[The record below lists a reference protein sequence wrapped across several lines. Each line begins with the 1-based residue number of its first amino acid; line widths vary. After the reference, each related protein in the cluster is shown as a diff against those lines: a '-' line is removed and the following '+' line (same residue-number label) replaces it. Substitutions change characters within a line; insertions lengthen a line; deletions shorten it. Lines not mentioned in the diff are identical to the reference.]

1 LRILRKEAEV
11 AKISDS
17 TDVLIMG
24 GGLAG
29 LTLALQLRQSEPD
42 IAVRVVDRAQRPVP
56 QAAHKV
62 GEAVAETAALYLSR
76 TLGLADLLEERH
88 VRKMGLR
95 FFTPADGANGSAPWQ
110 RLESGPR
117 NFLAQRTY
125 MLDRGSLENDLWDRC
140 TDAGIAMESET
151 RVTDFQIR
159 PGELHEAELLSGSGD
174 LRRMSAR
181 WLIDATGRA
190 GTLKRRLGL
199 EASVDHNVNAV
210 WMRVSGLVRVDDFPR
225 HPSDEPMRG
234 ERWAA
239 QQPAMDRWR
248 STTHLTGPGYWVWII
263 PLRTDATSIGL
274 VFDPR
279 LVSSQEVQ
287 RLPVFLDW
295 LSRHEPLLAMEI
307 ADREILDWH
316 GLKHLAHGA
325 RRVFSVDRWATTGE
339 AGVFLDPLYSP
350 GSDYI
355 AISNLSIGALIGL
368 DRAGDSR
375 FENWV
380 EELNR
385 IYLSTFSNAL
395 AVWNDHYATL
405 GSPVWAVKAAWD
417 TLVYF
422 TVICPAFLNGVYTNP
437 EINQQVADLMR
448 RFNQVSHQAQAIFR
462 ELRDKRASGEA
473 GLEPATPDFVDLGS
487 PVLLTASKELD
498 APLSPEQLRE
508 RLEFNV
514 AALYRVADALRSAK
528 SWREGVAA
536 VLASDV
542 HVTGRTARTE
552 AQFT

>member
-1 LRILRKEAEV
+1 M
-11 AKISDS
+11 SDNTDVDNTDVDN

-29 LTLALQLRQSEPD
+29 LTLALQLRQSDPD
-42 IAVRVVDRAQRPVP
+42 LTIRVVDRAPRPVP

-62 GEAVAETAALYLSR
+62 GEAIAETAALYLSR
-76 TLGLADLLEERH
+76 ILGLQDLLEERH

-95 FFTPADGANGSAPWQ
+95 FFTPADAAPGSAPWQ

-125 MLDRGSLENDLWDRC
+125 MLDRGSLENDLWDLC
-140 TDAGIAMESET
+140 ANAGIAMASQT
-151 RVTDFQIR
+151 RVTDLRIR
-159 PGELHEAELLSGSGD
+159 PDDSHEVEVLDGSGN
-174 LRRMSAR
+174 LRRLSAS

-210 WMRVSGLVRVDDFPR
+210 WLRVSGLVRVDDFPR
-225 HPSDEPMRG
+225 YACDEPVRG
-234 ERWAA
+234 ERWVAE
-239 QQPAMDRWR
+239 QPAMDRWR

-263 PLRTDATSIGL
+263 PLRTDATSVGL

-279 LVSSQEVQ
+279 LVSSHEVQ
-287 RLPVFLDW
+287 RLPAFLDW
-295 LSRHEPLLAMEI
+295 LSRHEPLLAM
-307 ADREILDWH
+307 DLKHREILDWH
-316 GLKHLAHGA
+316 GLKHLAFGA
-325 RRVFSVDRWATTGE
+325 QRVFSADRWATTGE

-355 AISNLSIGALIGL
+355 AISNLSIGALIRME
-368 DRAGDSR
+368 RAGDSR
-375 FENWV
+375 FANWV

-405 GSPVWAVKAAWD
+405 GSPVWAAKAAWD

-422 TVICPAFLNGVYTNP
+422 TVICPAFFNGVYTNP
-437 EINQQVADLMR
+437 EVNEQVADIMR
-448 RFNQVSHQAQAIFR
+448 RFNEVSHEAQAIFR
-462 ELRDKRASGEA
+462 ELRDEHANREA
-473 GLEPATPDFVDLGS
+473 DQEAALPDFVDLGS
-487 PVLLTASKELD
+487 SVLLTASRELD
-498 APLSPEQLRE
+498 AQLSPAELRE

-514 AALYRVADALRSAK
+514 GALHRVASDLRSAK
-528 SWREGVAA
+528 SWQEGVAA

-542 HVTGRTARTE
+542 HVTGRAASAE
-552 AQFT
+552 AQLT